1 MNLEWLSFGKYTNRL
16 NSPIITGKNLYLRLP
31 NIKDYSQW
39 VKLRAESK
47 EFLQPWEPRWKEDEL
62 TFTGFKRIIKYYA
75 NELKLKRGYP
85 FFVFKN
91 FNNSLVGGVTLSNIR
106 RGASQSCTLGYWMGE
121 QYAGQ
126 GLMSEVMENIV
137 PFVFG
142 NLKLHRLEASCLPIN
157 ERSVRLLSAI
167 GFCEEGLAKSYLKI
181 NGKWQDHILFGL
193 NQEDW
198 NLKNGQ

>member
-1 MNLEWLSFGKYTNRL
+1 M
-16 NSPIITGKNLYLRLP
+16 
-31 NIKDYSQW
+31 
-39 VKLRAESK
+39 
-47 EFLQPWEPRWKEDEL
+47 QPWEPSWKEDEL
-62 TFTGFKRIIKYYA
+62 TFTGFKRLIKYYA

-91 FNNSLVGGVTLSNIR
+91 SNNSLVGGVTLSNVR